1 MEFGRVPEKELKKID
16 FSLPSEPAGNK
27 KILQG
32 KKQKKLLYT
41 LVAPNGEEKNGWVK
55 FIH

>member
-27 KILQG
+27 KVLQG
-32 KKQKKLLYT
+32 KKTKNVSVYIGS
-41 LVAPNGEEKNGWVK
+41 PNGEEKNGWVK